1 MKRVLLA
8 AALVLVVFSA
18 LFVTWPVHA
27 EPIELGVVYV
37 PTDGV
42 GRSTVPVEV
51 VTPLPEKRDAFQKAK
66 QLKHLL
72 LGRKMR
78 PMAAQDTQVHWGK
91 CIVMPHQL
99 ELGEATLR
107 VECWSFAMWPD
118 DNPLKIIEGPATA
131 QEVMLVI
138 ETFLEV
144 HNKRLKRPVSK
155 PSKPSPPGKRV

>member
-1 MKRVLLA
+1 MRVV
-8 AALVLVVFSA
+8 LVVVFSA
-18 LFVTWPVHA
+18 LFVVWPVRA

-37 PTDGV
+37 PARGLN
-42 GRSTVPVEV
+42 RHAVPIEV
-51 VTPLPEKRDAFQKAK
+51 VIPLSEKRDAFQKVET
-66 QLKHLL
+66 LKLL
-72 LGRKMR
+72 LAERKMR
-78 PMAAQDTQVHWGK
+78 PMSAQDTQVYWGK